1 MQRIRGAVEWFTNA
15 MSKRGEAEEVDI
27 LWKYKLDSV
36 SSTYST
42 GTGLAII
49 CIDTIPGGVLVD
61 FMTTYCK
68 IRIWHTGIML
78 C

>member
-1 MQRIRGAVEWFTNA
+1 MQRIRCAVEWFTNA
-15 MSKRGEAEEVDI
+15 MSKRGEAEAEEVDI

-49 CIDTIPGGVLVD
+49 CIDTIPVR
-61 FMTTYCK
+61 YCTD
-68 IRIWHTGIML
+68 IVAMAIA
-78 C
+78 